1 MTHNLT
7 SAASIMNY
15 SNMNQISDEN
25 VFRGIASVAGIMF
38 ESFYNTCDPSRYK
51 NDLIRQRRRNRGT
64 KEMQHLC
71 PIVVFYTADLSSP
84 IIRFCN
90 TTHLHEKS

>member
-25 VFRGIASVAGIMF
+25 VFRGIASVDGIMF

-64 KEMQHLC
+64 KEMQHIC